1 MRIFGFFLLGWAA
14 LTLSPVNAQ
23 QQPVK
28 GAVSHQVT
36 QGESMGTISRLY
48 GVSPE
53 EIRSING
60 GRRPEPGEKLWIPP
74 SEHGWV
80 THLVLQ
86 GQNLESIAQGYG
98 LPSSQLMQA
107 NGLTKEAG
115 VKPGMNLILPRSR
128 KPIWHE
134 THRVGLQASR
144 SGRPVARTADW
155 VEVTLDDGRLAWVR
169 SDNLVFEPVHT
180 PSPTSMSF
188 GKNLTASQKEAVAR
202 MVALLKADGFEVQ
215 ADDIVNFMALET
227 GGTFSPSV
235 RSNGG
240 AVGLAQFTDIA
251 IKDMNRRRAADDQL
265 SKERLADM
273 TFEEQT
279 LVVAEYLST
288 ALERKKMQGRAVTGA
303 DLYSAIF
310 APKAIGAPMES
321 TVYSAEADGGFYHRN
336 ASLDRNKDGKI
347 TKSEMVQRLDVWAER
362 GEAQR
367 G

>member
-1 MRIFGFFLLGWAA
+1 
-14 LTLSPVNAQ
+14 
-23 QQPVK
+23 
-28 GAVSHQVT
+28 
-36 QGESMGTISRLY
+36 MGTISRLY

-60 GRRPEPGEKLWIPP
+60 GRRPEAGEKIWIPP

-86 GQNLESIAQGYG
+86 GQTLESIAKGYS
-98 LPSSQLMQA
+98 LPPAQLRQA
-107 NGLTKEAG
+107 NDLASASE
-115 VKPGMNLILPRSR
+115 VKPGMNLVLPRSR

-134 THRVGLQASR
+134 THRVGVQASR
-144 SGRPVARTADW
+144 SGRPVARAVDW
-155 VEVTLDDGRLAWVR
+155 VEVTLPDGTRAWVK
-169 SDNLVFEPVHT
+169 SENLVFEPVHV
-180 PSPTSMSF
+180 PAAPGSLSF
-188 GKNLTASQKEAVAR
+188 GKKLTESQKEAVAQV
-202 MVALLKADGFEVQ
+202 VARLKANGFEVQ

-227 GGTFSPSV
+227 GGTFSPSI

-251 IKDMNRRRAADDQL
+251 IRDMNRRRPANDQL
-265 SKERLADM
+265 SKQRLSNM
-273 TFEEQT
+273 TFEEQS

-288 ALERKKMQGRAVTGA
+288 ALSRKNMQGRAVTAA

-310 APKAIGAPMES
+310 APRAIGEPMES

-347 TKSEMVQRLDVWAER
+347 TKSEMVHRLEVWAER